1 MILPP
6 SLAFTKKVPTTEA
19 TIDTAPSSSGNRM
32 AFKPSDCM
40 VRPASSMVAT
50 TVTA

>member
-6 SLAFTKKVPTTEA
+6 SLTLTKKVPATEA
-19 TIDTAPSSSGNRM
+19 TIDTAPSSSGYSM
-32 AFKPSDCM
+32 ALTPSACM

-50 TVTA
+50 SVTA